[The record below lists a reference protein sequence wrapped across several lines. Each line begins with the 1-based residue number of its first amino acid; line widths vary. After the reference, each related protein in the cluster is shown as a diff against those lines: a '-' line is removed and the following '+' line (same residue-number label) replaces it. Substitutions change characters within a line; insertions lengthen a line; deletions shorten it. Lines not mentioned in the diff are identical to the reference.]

1 MSFDNMG
8 NLVVDTFGSLAKIEL
23 QLVND
28 SNILSE
34 ELKDQL
40 NKTEQKLDLPPELE
54 IQKDAEKYQ
63 EGEKK
68 LPLEPVST
76 STPLQTN
83 QINKIYD
90 EEKENYLE
98 TTMTINKT
106 DIDTA
111 VDIAQESNEEVI
123 NDITNPTPGLIVDNA
138 LNADDSQFEYKSNDL
153 EKNFNLSNQ
162 L

>member
-1 MSFDNMG
+1 
-8 NLVVDTFGSLAKIEL
+8 
-23 QLVND
+23 
-28 SNILSE
+28 
-34 ELKDQL
+34 
-40 NKTEQKLDLPPELE
+40 
-54 IQKDAEKYQ
+54 
-63 EGEKK
+63 
-68 LPLEPVST
+68 
-76 STPLQTN
+76 
-83 QINKIYD
+83 
-90 EEKENYLE
+90 
-98 TTMTINKT
+98 MTINKT